1 MRNVRSVCKNWRN
14 ESNKQLWWKMIRI
27 RIHFRNYQM
36 DDLPYLCELY
46 NQISRSNSKFKE
58 IHFEFLDLNNFL
70 PYLPPNA
77 FKKIQNISFISCN
90 ISSLYLSYQ
99 TLSNIGQLK
108 IFGANLK
115 KVPSHLIASSLTK
128 QKKVILSCC
137 QFSEEQLNCLFRKIS
152 SSSSTI
158 MLKDLTITV
167 NQTMKNIDSKLLA
180 SAVIKL
186 ERVKFSFCS
195 LSEKQ
200 ITSLLREID
209 KGEDKVKLQHLNLL
223 CEYKTKFIPNK
234 IVKRVRSKLKTLKIE
249 DR

>member
-1 MRNVRSVCKNWRN
+1 MRNVRSVCKSWRN
-14 ESNKQLWWKMIRI
+14 ESNKQLWWKMIRV

-58 IHFEFLDLNNFL
+58 IHFEFLNLNNIL

-77 FKKIQNISFISCN
+77 
-90 ISSLYLSYQ
+90 
-99 TLSNIGQLK
+99 
-108 IFGANLK
+108 
-115 KVPSHLIASSLTK
+115 LTK

-137 QFSEEQLNCLFRKIS
+137 HFSEEQLNCLFRKISS